1 MTVECTLEELY
12 FGCKKDIHFNRKTL
26 NAANADKVIEASRS
40 IEVKPGMGLSPL
52 KFHGEGHIRF
62 GKKQGDLV
70 VKLSQIPHPKFKRQ
84 GNDIVYFHKLSLL
97 DSLKSYP
104 IHFTTID
111 NEMLEVVVDEVINQN
126 S

>member
-1 MTVECTLEELY
+1 VTVECTLEELY

-62 GKKQGDLV
+62 GQK
-70 VKLSQIPHPKFKRQ
+70 
-84 GNDIVYFHKLSLL
+84 
-97 DSLKSYP
+97 
-104 IHFTTID
+104 
-111 NEMLEVVVDEVINQN
+111 
-126 S
+126 